1 VNASFVI
8 AGDAPEELVARVL
21 NALWLEAERMLGRY
35 FGGFCH
41 DGPSRLNELANE
53 EFELC
58 PEGQTGEYD
67 GLEWE

>member
-1 VNASFVI
+1 
-8 AGDAPEELVARVL
+8 
-21 NALWLEAERMLGRY
+21 MLGSY

-58 PEGQTGEYD
+58 PEGQTGECD